1 MMYLYPWLKEAPG
14 KILRRNMRSSNI
26 TAPEAAV
33 LNNKCF

>member
-1 MMYLYPWLKEAPG
+1 MMYLYPWLKEARG

-26 TAPEAAV
+26 AAPEAAV